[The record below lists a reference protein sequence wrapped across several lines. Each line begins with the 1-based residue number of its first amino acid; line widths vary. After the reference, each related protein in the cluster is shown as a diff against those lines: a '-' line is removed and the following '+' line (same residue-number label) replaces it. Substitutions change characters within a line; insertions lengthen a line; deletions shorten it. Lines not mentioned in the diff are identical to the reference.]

1 EAVMISALFTRCIA
15 ASNLV
20 HWRSTE
26 FTSPDDQRRFKQAAL
41 LEIPQQS
48 RGRPVGHVAVCL
60 EVLIQIAVII
70 PSGMVELHES
80 NTALY
85 HPPCEQTINSE
96 RFGFLGINA
105 VHRECLGRFL

>member
-1 EAVMISALFTRCIA
+1 MISAFFTRCIA
-15 ASNLV
+15 APNLV

-26 FTSPDDQRRFKQAAL
+26 FTSPYDQRRFKQAAL

-48 RGRPVGHVAVCL
+48 RGRLVGHVAVCL

-80 NTALY
+80 NTAL
-85 HPPCEQTINSE
+85 HHSPCKQTIDSE
-96 RFGFLGINA
+96 RFGLFRINA
-105 VHRECLGRFL
+105 VHRECRG